1 MHKTIF
7 VVNRIKMPTLFVI
20 AGCNGAGKTTLS
32 KNLLPEY
39 LGVKEFVNA
48 DEIARGLSPFNPEG
62 VAFTAGRIM
71 MERIQEL
78 ARERKDFAIETTLAT
93 KTYESLF
100 KELKA
105 MRYEIVLLFV
115 YLDSP
120 KEALK
125 RVAKRVKEGGHNIPK
140 EIIERRYERG
150 LKNFKEIYLSI
161 ADSWVVFDNT
171 EGTPILVARKKDGKV
186 KVMAEKTWNK
196 IINNE

>member
-1 MHKTIF
+1 
-7 VVNRIKMPTLFVI
+7 MPTLFVI

-71 MERIQEL
+71 LERIHEL
-78 ARERKDFAIETTLAT
+78 AKEKKDFAIETTLSS
-93 KTYESLF
+93 KSYESLF

-105 MRYEIVLLFV
+105 KRYEIILLFV
-115 YLDSP
+115 YLSSS
-120 KEALK
+120 KEAIK
-125 RVAKRVKEGGHNIPK
+125 RVAKRVSEGGHNIPK

-150 LKNFKEIYLSI
+150 LKNFKEVYLSI
-161 ADSWVVFDNT
+161 ADGWLVFDNT
-171 EGTPILVARKKDGKV
+171 EGTSILVARMKAGKV
-186 KVMAEKTWNK
+186 KVMEEKTWNK
-196 IINNE
+196 IMGK

>member
-1 MHKTIF
+1 
-7 VVNRIKMPTLFVI
+7 MPTLFVI

-71 MERIQEL
+71 LERIQEL